1 MGWTQ
6 SQGSFR
12 ELLGQN
18 CEVLDPVGV
27 CISTLYVGFISPHLY
42 NSQTVLHTFSVLFQG
57 EETDNFFGLPVTG
70 GKSQR
75 HQIQRERRE
84 EGVAFGG
91 GLSVSRNS
99 RGAGLNGS

>member
-6 SQGSFR
+6 GRFR

-27 CISTLYVGFISPHLY
+27 CISTLYVAFISPRLY
-42 NSQTVLHTFSVLFQG
+42 NSQTVLHTFSVLSQG

-75 HQIQRERRE
+75 YQIQRERRE
-84 EGVAFGG
+84 EGVAFWG
-91 GLSVSRNS
+91 GLAVSRNS
-99 RGAGLNGS
+99 RGAGVNSS